1 MKPMPAKPRSIM
13 AQVEGSGTAPT
24 ALVVVIGGRIEY
36 PVNHVVREVCDLRP
50 RTATVF
56 ALEVEL
62 GLNASINSSKR
73 RIGAL
78 EVIYS

>member
-13 AQVEGSGTAPT
+13 GQVEGSGTAPT
-24 ALVVVIGGRIEY
+24 ALVVIIGGRIEY
-36 PVNHVVREVCDLRP
+36 PVDHVVREVCLRP

-62 GLNASINSSKR
+62 CRSERFNKFVEAPDR
-73 RIGAL
+73 RP
-78 EVIYS
+78 

>member
-36 PVNHVVREVCDLRP
+36 PVDHVVREVCDLRP

-62 GLNASINSSKR
+62 RGPERFNKFVEAPDR
-73 RIGAL
+73 RP
-78 EVIYS
+78 